1 MLGNVVIFM
10 YIPSLDYFWSISTTF
25 FFPYDR
31 RINRN
36 NDPPFV
42 NKIVIAFKM
51 LGNVVIFMY
60 IPSLDYFWSI
70 SKIFFFLMTE
80 E

>member
-1 MLGNVVIFM
+1 MLLYLCTFQVLI
-10 YIPSLDYFWSISTTF
+10 ISGAFQQNF

-31 RINRN
+31 RIIRN

-80 E
+80 D

>member
-1 MLGNVVIFM
+1 MFRKCCYIYVHICLG
-10 YIPSLDYFWSISTTF
+10 YFRSISTKTI
-25 FFPYDR
+25 FPYDI

-42 NKIVIAFKM
+42 NKIVVAFKM

-60 IPSLDYFWSI
+60 IPSLDYF
-70 SKIFFFLMTE
+70 
-80 E
+80 

>member
-1 MLGNVVIFM
+1 MYM
-10 YIPSLDYFWSISTTF
+10 YIYVLVISGAF
-25 FFPYDR
+25 QQQKIFPYDR
-31 RINRN
+31 RVNT
-36 NDPPFV
+36 NDAPPFV
-42 NKIVIAFKM
+42 NKIVVAFKM

-70 SKIFFFLMTE
+70 SKRLFFLMIE